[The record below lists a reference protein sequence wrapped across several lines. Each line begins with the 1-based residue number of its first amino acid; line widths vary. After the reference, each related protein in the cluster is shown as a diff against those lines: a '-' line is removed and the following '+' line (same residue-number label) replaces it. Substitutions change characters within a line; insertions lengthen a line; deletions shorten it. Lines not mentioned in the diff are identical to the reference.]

1 MNFKVIALSTLSAS
15 LSIGLS
21 GCGEVDAK
29 ITADAGSDI
38 QASETALPVQVVS
51 VSNGDIFATYHTTAA
66 ISSDAEA
73 PVLAKVNG
81 EVMQILVEEGEQVVT
96 GQVLAR
102 LDGARLRLQMLQ
114 AKSALDR
121 VRNEYERFVNLQEK
135 GLVSAS
141 SVEGLNFDMDALN
154 ASYELKRL
162 NYSYTK
168 IRAPISGVV
177 SAREI
182 KIGRHVSISD
192 TTFRIT
198 DTTRLVAHL
207 KIPQNELA
215 KFSAGHSAE
224 IHVDAMPEITFAAT
238 IVRISPTVDSR
249 NGTFRAT
256 AYIDNKAALLAPGM
270 FARFD
275 IAYEQHIDAL
285 LIPAAA
291 LVREDR
297 QTVVYVV
304 TDGAAERR
312 RIVTGIESD
321 GRVEVLDG
329 LAADEQIIVTGQ
341 GSLRD
346 GSKVLASIATGNSV
360 TG

>member
-1 MNFKVIALSTLSAS
+1 MNFKVIAIIAFTAS
-15 LSIGLS
+15 LSVSLS
-21 GCGEVDAK
+21 GCDDVDAK
-29 ITADAGSDI
+29 VTGGTSSDI
-38 QASETALPVQVVS
+38 ETSVSALPVGVEAASQ
-51 VSNGDIFATYHTTAA
+51 GDIFATYHTTTA

-73 PVLAKVNG
+73 PVLAKVEG
-81 EVMQILVEEGEQVVT
+81 EVIQLLVEEGDRVVA

-102 LDGARLRLQMLQ
+102 LDGERLRLQMLQ
-114 AKSALDR
+114 AKSALDK

-135 GLVSAS
+135 GLVSAA
-141 SVEGLNFDMDALN
+141 SVEGLNFDMVALN

-168 IRAPISGVV
+168 IRAPISGIV
-177 SAREI
+177 SARDV
-182 KIGRHVSISD
+182 KIGQHVSVSD
-192 TTFRIT
+192 STFKIT
-198 DTTRLVAHL
+198 DTSRLVAYL
-207 KIPQNELA
+207 KIPQSELA
-215 KFSAGHSAE
+215 KFSVGHSAK

-238 IVRISPTVDSR
+238 IARISPTVDAR

-275 IAYEQHIDAL
+275 IAYEKHIDAL
-285 LIPAAA
+285 LIPTAA

-304 TDGAAERR
+304 TDGAAVRR
-312 RIVTGIESD
+312 TIVTGIESN
-321 GRVEVLDG
+321 GVVEVLDG
-329 LAADEQIIVTGQ
+329 LAVNEQIVVTGQ

-346 GSKVLASIATGNSV
+346 GSKVLASIQAGTSITG
-360 TG
+360 

>member
-1 MNFKVIALSTLSAS
+1 MNFKTIALSALAAT

-21 GCGEVDAK
+21 GCGEVDARL
-29 ITADAGSDI
+29 AANPGNDI
-38 QASETALPVQVVS
+38 QASVTALPVQVVS
-51 VSNGDIFATYHTTAA
+51 AGNGVIFATYHTTAA
-66 ISSDAEA
+66 ISADAEA
-73 PVLAKVNG
+73 PVLAKVDG
-81 EVMQILVEEGEQVVT
+81 EIMQILVEEGDQVVA

-102 LDGARLRLQMLQ
+102 LDGERLRLQMLQ
-114 AKSALDR
+114 AKSALDK
-121 VRNEYERFVNLQEK
+121 VRNEYERFVNLQQK
-135 GLVSAS
+135 GLVSAA

-154 ASYELKRL
+154 ASYQLERL

-177 SAREI
+177 STREI
-182 KIGRHVSISD
+182 KIGQHVSISD
-192 TTFRIT
+192 VTFRIT

-207 KIPQNELA
+207 KIPQSEMA

-238 IVRISPTVDSR
+238 IARISPTIDSR

-256 AYIDNKAALLAPGM
+256 VYIDNEAALLAPGM

-291 LVREDR
+291 LIREDR

-312 RIVTGIESD
+312 KIVTGIESN

-329 LAADEQIIVTGQ
+329 LATDEQIVVTGQ

-346 GSKVLASIATGNSV
+346 GSKVLASISADHSV
-360 TG
+360 TS

>member
-1 MNFKVIALSTLSAS
+1 MKFRIIAIIALAAS

-21 GCGEVDAK
+21 GCGDVDAK
-29 ITADAGSDI
+29 VAEDTSSDI
-38 QASETALPVQVVS
+38 QANLTALPVEVEAA
-51 VSNGDIFATYHTTAA
+51 SNGDIFATYHTTAA

-73 PVLAKVNG
+73 PILAKVEG
-81 EVMQILVEEGEQVVT
+81 EIIQLLVEEGDRVVA

-102 LDGARLRLQMLQ
+102 LDGERLRLQMLQ
-114 AKSALDR
+114 AKSALDK
-121 VRNEYERFVNLQEK
+121 VRNEYERFVSLQKK

-141 SVEGLNFDMDALN
+141 AVEGLNFDMDALT
-154 ASYELKRL
+154 ASYELSRL

-177 SAREI
+177 SARDV
-182 KIGRHVSISD
+182 KIGQHVAVSD
-192 TTFRIT
+192 STFRIT
-198 DTTRLVAHL
+198 DTSRLVAYL
-207 KIPQNELA
+207 KIPQSELT
-215 KFSAGHSAE
+215 KFSAGHNTE
-224 IHVDAMPEITFAAT
+224 IHVDAMPDITFVAT
-238 IVRISPTVDSR
+238 IARISPTVDAR

-275 IAYEQHIDAL
+275 IAYEKHVDAL
-285 LIPAAA
+285 LIPATAI
-291 LVREDR
+291 VREDR
-297 QTVVYVV
+297 QTIVYVV

-312 RIVTGIESD
+312 TIVTGIESN

-329 LAADEQIIVTGQ
+329 LATNEQIIVTGQ

-346 GSKVLASIATGNSV
+346 GSKVLASIQAGTSV